1 MAFDITDRGDTDRGD
16 IERTDTDR
24 SDTDRGDTDRGDT
37 DRGDTDRG
45 DTDRSDTDRGDTDRK
60 ALRESQMRGLDALDL
75 GSPPPPMAHAVWR
88 ATWPKLAALALAL
101 GLWQVV
107 AMSGWK
113 PSYDL
118 PGPAPVFVELGHQ
131 LVKGGFW
138 TAVGVTMTRGVV
150 GFVIASVLGL
160 VLGVLVARSRI
171 LRAAIGSLITGL
183 QTMPSIAWF
192 PLAILLF
199 QLSEQAI
206 LFVILIGAVPSIANG
221 VIGGVDYV
229 PALLVRAGRNVG
241 ASGLSLYRHVVL
253 PAALPSI
260 VSGLKQGWAFAWR
273 SLLAGELLVAIANR
287 PSLGQFLTQ
296 SRELSDTSYMIA
308 LMIAILAIG
317 IAVDAVFSGIERG
330 IRRRR
335 GVVISG

>member
-1 MAFDITDRGDTDRGD
+1 MALEVT
-16 IERTDTDR
+16 ERIPGRDNTE
-24 SDTDRGDTDRGDT
+24 
-37 DRGDTDRG
+37 
-45 DTDRSDTDRGDTDRK
+45 
-60 ALRESQMRGLDALDL
+60 LRGLDALDL
-75 GSPPPPMAHAVWR
+75 GGGSHQRGRRIWQAA
-88 ATWPKLAALALAL
+88 WPKLAAIVLAL
-101 GLWQVV
+101 GAWQVV
-107 AMSGWK
+107 VLSGWK
-113 PSYDL
+113 PSYLL
-118 PGPAPVFVELGHQ
+118 PGPAPVFAELGHQ
-131 LVKGGFW
+131 VTTGDFW
-138 TAVGVTMTRGVV
+138 KAVSITMTRGVV
-150 GFVIASVLGL
+150 GFLIAAVIGL
-160 VLGVLVARSRI
+160 VLGVVVSRSRV

-229 PALLVRAGRNVG
+229 PPLLLRAGRNIG

-273 SLLAGELLVAIANR
+273 SLLAGELLVSIANR
-287 PSLGQFLTQ
+287 PSLGVFLTQ
-296 SRELSDTSYMIA
+296 SRELGDTTYMIA

-317 IAVDAVFSGIERG
+317 IAVDAVFASVDTGL
-330 IRRRR
+330 RRRR
-335 GVVISG
+335 GVSA

>member
-1 MAFDITDRGDTDRGD
+1 
-16 IERTDTDR
+16 
-24 SDTDRGDTDRGDT
+24 
-37 DRGDTDRG
+37 
-45 DTDRSDTDRGDTDRK
+45 
-60 ALRESQMRGLDALDL
+60 MRGLDALNL
-75 GSPPPPMAHAVWR
+75 GSSALPRRQALWR
-88 ATWPKLAALALAL
+88 AAWPKLAAIAIAL
-101 GLWQVV
+101 GLWQLVV
-107 AMSGWK
+107 LSGWK
-113 PSYDL
+113 ESYVL
-118 PGPAPVFVELGHQ
+118 PGPVPVFSELGARLQ
-131 LVKGGFW
+131 TGDFW
-138 TAVGVTMTRGVV
+138 TAVGITMARGVV
-150 GFVIASVLGL
+150 GFAIASALGL
-160 VLGVLVARSRI
+160 ALGVLVARSRI

-229 PALLVRAGRNVG
+229 PALLVRAGRNIG

-273 SLLAGELLVAIANR
+273 SLLAGELLVSIANR
-287 PSLGQFLTQ
+287 PSLGVFLTQ
-296 SRELSDTSYMIA
+296 SRELGDTAYMIA

-317 IAVDAVFSGIERG
+317 IAVDAVFSGFERG

-335 GVVISG
+335 GVVVGA

>member
-1 MAFDITDRGDTDRGD
+1 MALDLVAREED
-16 IERTDTDR
+16 
-24 SDTDRGDTDRGDT
+24 
-37 DRGDTDRG
+37 
-45 DTDRSDTDRGDTDRK
+45 DRK
-60 ALRESQMRGLDALDL
+60 ALRESEIRGHDALDV
-75 GSPPPPMAHAVWR
+75 GVFTPDRAHAIWR
-88 ATWPKLAALALAL
+88 TAWPKLAALAISLS
-101 GLWQVV
+101 LWQLV
-107 AMSGWK
+107 AISGWR
-113 PSYDL
+113 PSYVL
-118 PGPAPVFVELGHQ
+118 PGPVPVFAELGSR
-131 LVKGGFW
+131 LVTGDFW
-138 TAVGVTMTRGVV
+138 KAVAITMTRGVV
-150 GFVIASVLGL
+150 GFTIAAVLGL

-229 PALLVRAGRNVG
+229 PSLLVRAGRNVG

-260 VSGLKQGWAFAWR
+260 VTGLKQGWAFAWR
-273 SLLAGELLVAIANR
+273 SLLAGELMVSIASR
-287 PSLGQFLTQ
+287 PSLGQFLNQ

-308 LMIAILAIG
+308 LMIAILTIG
-317 IAVDAVFSGIERG
+317 IAVDAVFSTFERG

-335 GVVISG
+335 GVVAGQTQQKE

>member
-1 MAFDITDRGDTDRGD
+1 MALDLNARRIARKVAPQDATP
-16 IERTDTDR
+16 
-24 SDTDRGDTDRGDT
+24 
-37 DRGDTDRG
+37 
-45 DTDRSDTDRGDTDRK
+45 RK
-60 ALRESQMRGLDALDL
+60 AMTRNALQESEMRGLDSLNL
-75 GSPPPPMAHAVWR
+75 GSATAPRGHALWQ
-88 ATWPKLAALALAL
+88 AAWPKLAAIAIAL
-101 GLWQVV
+101 GLWQLVV
-107 AMSGWK
+107 LSGWK
-113 PSYDL
+113 ESYVL
-118 PGPAPVFVELGHQ
+118 PGPIPVFAELGAR
-131 LVKGGFW
+131 LVTGEFW
-138 TAVGVTMTRGVV
+138 KAVGVTMARGVV
-150 GFVIASVLGL
+150 GFVIASFLGL
-160 VLGVLVARSRI
+160 ALGVLVARSRI

-229 PALLVRAGRNVG
+229 PALLVRAGRNIG

-273 SLLAGELLVAIANR
+273 SLLAGELLVSIANR
-287 PSLGQFLTQ
+287 PSLGVFLTQ
-296 SRELSDTSYMIA
+296 SRELGDTAYMIA

-317 IAVDAVFSGIERG
+317 IAVDAVFSGFERG

-335 GVVISG
+335 GVVVGA

>member
-1 MAFDITDRGDTDRGD
+1 MAFDTT
-16 IERTDTDR
+16 TR
-24 SDTDRGDTDRGDT
+24 SDSDRN
-37 DRGDTDRG
+37 
-45 DTDRSDTDRGDTDRK
+45 

-75 GSPPPPMAHAVWR
+75 GSSAPPLAHAVWR
-88 ATWPKLAALALAL
+88 TAWPKVAALAIFL
-101 GLWQVV
+101 GLWQLI
-107 AMSGWK
+107 AISGVR
-113 PSYDL
+113 PSYVL
-118 PGPAPVFVELGHQ
+118 PGPVPVFIELGHR
-131 LVKGGFW
+131 LVTAELWK
-138 TAVGVTMTRGVV
+138 AVGITMTRGVV
-150 GFVIASVLGL
+150 GFAIAAVLGL
-160 VLGVLVARSRI
+160 LLGILVAKSRI

-199 QLSEQAI
+199 QMSEQAI

-241 ASGLSLYRHVVL
+241 ANGLSLYRHVIL

-260 VSGLKQGWAFAWR
+260 VTGLKQGWAFAWR
-273 SLLAGELLVAIANR
+273 SLLAGELMVAIANR

-296 SRELSDTSYMIA
+296 SREFGDTSYMIA
-308 LMIAILAIG
+308 LMIVILAIG
-317 IAVDAVFSGIERG
+317 IAVDAVFSRVERG

-335 GVVISG
+335 GVVVSG

>member
-1 MAFDITDRGDTDRGD
+1 MALDLIDRN
-16 IERTDTDR
+16 ENA
-24 SDTDRGDTDRGDT
+24 
-37 DRGDTDRG
+37 
-45 DTDRSDTDRGDTDRK
+45 RK
-60 ALRESQMRGLDALDL
+60 ALRESEIRGQDALDL
-75 GSPPPPMAHAVWR
+75 GSSTPHLAYSVWQ
-88 ATWPKLAALALAL
+88 AAWPKLAALGISL
-101 GLWQVV
+101 GLWQLV
-107 AMSGWK
+107 AISGWR
-113 PSYDL
+113 PSYVL
-118 PGPAPVFVELGHQ
+118 PGPVPVFAELGNQ
-131 LVKGGFW
+131 LVTGDFW
-138 TAVGVTMTRGVV
+138 RAVAITMTRGVV
-150 GFVIASVLGL
+150 GFLIAAALGL

-260 VSGLKQGWAFAWR
+260 VTGLKQGWAFAWR
-273 SLLAGELLVAIANR
+273 SLLAGELMVSIANR
-287 PSLGQFLTQ
+287 PSLGQFLNQ

-317 IAVDAVFSGIERG
+317 IAVDAVFSAFERG

-335 GVVISG
+335 GVVAGQTQKSL

>member
-1 MAFDITDRGDTDRGD
+1 MAFDIITRGNKDRRDD
-16 IERTDTDR
+16 ERTEAE
-24 SDTDRGDTDRGDT
+24 
-37 DRGDTDRG
+37 
-45 DTDRSDTDRGDTDRK
+45 RK
-60 ALRESQMRGLDALDL
+60 KLRENEIRGLDALDL
-75 GSPPPPMAHAVWR
+75 GSSTQPLAHALWR
-88 ATWPKLAALALAL
+88 SAWPKVAALALAL
-101 GLWQVV
+101 GLWQLV

-118 PGPAPVFVELGHQ
+118 PGPVPVFVELGHR
-131 LVKGGFW
+131 LVTGELW
-138 TAVGVTMTRGVV
+138 AAVGVTMTRGVV
-150 GFVIASVLGL
+150 GFAIAAVLGL
-160 VLGVLVARSRI
+160 VLGILVSRSRI

-221 VIGGVDYV
+221 VTNGVDYV
-229 PALLVRAGRNVG
+229 PALLVRAGRNIG

-273 SLLAGELLVAIANR
+273 SLLAGELLVSIANR
-287 PSLGQFLTQ
+287 PSLGVFLTQ
-296 SRELSDTSYMIA
+296 SRELGDTAYMIA

-317 IAVDAVFSGIERG
+317 IAVDTVFSSFERG

-335 GVVISG
+335 GVVTGR

>member
-1 MAFDITDRGDTDRGD
+1 MALDLTA
-16 IERTDTDR
+16 R
-24 SDTDRGDTDRGDT
+24 SDIA
-37 DRGDTDRG
+37 
-45 DTDRSDTDRGDTDRK
+45 RSDTDRK
-60 ALRESQMRGLDALDL
+60 ALQESEIRGLDALDL
-75 GSPPPPMAHAVWR
+75 GSSTPPRTHAVWR
-88 ATWPKLAALALAL
+88 AAWPKLAAVAMAV
-101 GLWQVV
+101 GLWQLV
-107 AMSGWK
+107 AISGWK
-113 PSYDL
+113 ASYVL
-118 PGPAPVFVELGHQ
+118 PGPVPVFAELGR
-131 LVKGGFW
+131 LVVTQDFW
-138 TAVGVTMTRGVV
+138 HAVGVTMTRGVV
-150 GFVIASVLGL
+150 GFAIAAALGL

-229 PALLVRAGRNVG
+229 PELLVRAGRNIG
-241 ASGLSLYRHVVL
+241 ASGLSLYRHVIL

-273 SLLAGELLVAIANR
+273 SLLAGELLVSIANR

-296 SRELSDTSYMIA
+296 SRELSDTTYMIA

-317 IAVDAVFSGIERG
+317 IAVDAVFSTVERG

-335 GVVISG
+335 GVVVNG

>member
-1 MAFDITDRGDTDRGD
+1 
-16 IERTDTDR
+16 
-24 SDTDRGDTDRGDT
+24 
-37 DRGDTDRG
+37 
-45 DTDRSDTDRGDTDRK
+45 
-60 ALRESQMRGLDALDL
+60 LQESEIRGLDALDL
-75 GSPPPPMAHAVWR
+75 GSSTPPRAHAIWR
-88 ATWPKLAALALAL
+88 ASWPKLAAVAMALS
-101 GLWQVV
+101 LWQLL

-113 PSYDL
+113 ASYVL

-131 LVKGGFW
+131 LVTQEFW
-138 TAVGVTMTRGVV
+138 KAVAITMTRGVT
-150 GFVIASVLGL
+150 GFVLASVLGL
-160 VLGVLVARSRI
+160 ALGVLVARSRI
-171 LRAAIGSLITGL
+171 LRAAVGSLITGL

-229 PALLVRAGRNVG
+229 PALLVRAGRNIG

-273 SLLAGELLVAIANR
+273 SLLAGELLVSIANR
-287 PSLGQFLTQ
+287 PSLGVFLTQ
-296 SRELSDTSYMIA
+296 SRELGDTSYMIA
-308 LMIAILAIG
+308 MMIAILAIG
-317 IAVDAVFSGIERG
+317 IAVDAVFCSIERG

-335 GVVISG
+335 GVVVSA

>member
-1 MAFDITDRGDTDRGD
+1 MALNLIARNEKDRN
-16 IERTDTDR
+16 
-24 SDTDRGDTDRGDT
+24 
-37 DRGDTDRG
+37 
-45 DTDRSDTDRGDTDRK
+45 
-60 ALRESQMRGLDALDL
+60 ALRESEIRGHDALEL
-75 GSPPPPMAHAVWR
+75 GPSTPDRAQAVWR
-88 ATWPKLAALALAL
+88 TAWPKLAALAISL
-101 GLWQVV
+101 GLWQLV
-107 AMSGWK
+107 AISGWR
-113 PSYDL
+113 PSYVL
-118 PGPAPVFVELGHQ
+118 PGPVPVFAELGNQ
-131 LVKGGFW
+131 LVTGDFW
-138 TAVGVTMTRGVV
+138 TAVGITMTRGVV
-150 GFVIASVLGL
+150 GFAIAAALGL
-160 VLGVLVARSRI
+160 LLGVLVARSRI

-229 PALLVRAGRNVG
+229 PELLVRAGRNIG

-260 VSGLKQGWAFAWR
+260 VLGLKQGWAFAWR
-273 SLLAGELLVAIANR
+273 SLLAGELLVSIANR
-287 PSLGQFLTQ
+287 PSLGVFLTQ
-296 SRELSDTSYMIA
+296 SRELGDTSYMIA

-317 IAVDAVFSGIERG
+317 IGVDAVFSSIERG

-335 GVVISG
+335 GVVVGG

>member
-1 MAFDITDRGDTDRGD
+1 MAFDIIARSSTDRIT
-16 IERTDTDR
+16 
-24 SDTDRGDTDRGDT
+24 
-37 DRGDTDRG
+37 
-45 DTDRSDTDRGDTDRK
+45 
-60 ALRESQMRGLDALDL
+60 LRESEIRGLDALDL
-75 GSPPPPMAHAVWR
+75 GSSAPPLAHAVWR
-88 ATWPKLAALALAL
+88 AMWPKLAAVALAL
-101 GLWQVV
+101 GLWQLV
-107 AMSGWK
+107 AISGWK
-113 PSYDL
+113 ASYVL
-118 PGPAPVFVELGHQ
+118 PGPAPVLAELGHQ
-131 LVKGGFW
+131 LVTADFW
-138 TAVGVTMTRGVV
+138 KAVGTTMARGVV
-150 GFVIASVLGL
+150 GFLIASGLGL

-221 VIGGVDYV
+221 VINGVDYV
-229 PALLVRAGRNVG
+229 PSLLVRAGRNIG

-273 SLLAGELLVAIANR
+273 SLLAGELLVSIANR
-287 PSLGQFLTQ
+287 PSLGVFLTQ

-317 IAVDAVFSGIERG
+317 IAVDAVFSTIERG

-335 GVVISG
+335 GVVVNG

>member
-1 MAFDITDRGDTDRGD
+1 MALDFIDRN
-16 IERTDTDR
+16 EN
-24 SDTDRGDTDRGDT
+24 
-37 DRGDTDRG
+37 
-45 DTDRSDTDRGDTDRK
+45 DRK
-60 ALRESQMRGLDALDL
+60 ALRESEIRGHDALDL
-75 GSPPPPMAHAVWR
+75 GSSTPRLAHSAWR
-88 ATWPKLAALALAL
+88 AAWPKLAAVGISL
-101 GLWQVV
+101 GLWQLV
-107 AMSGWK
+107 AISGWR
-113 PSYDL
+113 PSYVL
-118 PGPAPVFVELGHQ
+118 PGPGPVFADLGTQ
-131 LVKGGFW
+131 LVTGDFW
-138 TAVGVTMTRGVV
+138 SAVAITMTRGVA
-150 GFVIASVLGL
+150 GFFLAAALGL

-171 LRAAIGSLITGL
+171 LRAALGSLITGL

-229 PALLVRAGRNVG
+229 PALLVRAGRNIG

-260 VSGLKQGWAFAWR
+260 VTGLKQGWAFAWR
-273 SLLAGELLVAIANR
+273 SLLAGELMVSIANR
-287 PSLGQFLTQ
+287 PSLGQFLNQ

-308 LMIAILAIG
+308 LMIAILTIG
-317 IAVDAVFSGIERG
+317 IAVDAVFSLFERG

-335 GVVISG
+335 GVITGQTQKSL

>member
-1 MAFDITDRGDTDRGD
+1 MAFDTTARS
-16 IERTDTDR
+16 DTDR
-24 SDTDRGDTDRGDT
+24 SDI
-37 DRGDTDRG
+37 
-45 DTDRSDTDRGDTDRK
+45 DRS
-60 ALRESQMRGLDALDL
+60 ALRENQIRGLDALDL
-75 GSPPPPMAHAVWR
+75 GSSTPPLAHAVWR
-88 ATWPKLAALALAL
+88 AAWPKLAAVALAL
-101 GLWQVV
+101 GLWQLV
-107 AMSGWK
+107 AISGWRE
-113 PSYDL
+113 SYVL
-118 PGPAPVFVELGHQ
+118 PGPAPVFAELGHQ
-131 LVKGGFW
+131 LVVKDFW
-138 TAVGVTMTRGVV
+138 SAVGVTLTRGVV
-150 GFVIASVLGL
+150 GFVFAAVLGL
-160 VLGVLVARSRI
+160 LLGILVARSRI

-229 PALLVRAGRNVG
+229 PVLLVRAGRNIG

-273 SLLAGELLVAIANR
+273 SLLAGELMVSIASR
-287 PSLGQFLTQ
+287 PSLGQYLNQ
-296 SRELSDTSYMIA
+296 SRELGDTSYMIA

-317 IAVDAVFSGIERG
+317 IAVDAVFSRVDVG

-335 GVVISG
+335 GVVVGG

>member
-1 MAFDITDRGDTDRGD
+1 MALEVIDRH
-16 IERTDTDR
+16 ENH
-24 SDTDRGDTDRGDT
+24 
-37 DRGDTDRG
+37 
-45 DTDRSDTDRGDTDRK
+45 RK
-60 ALRESQMRGLDALDL
+60 ALRESEIRGHDALDL
-75 GSPPPPMAHAVWR
+75 GSSTPRLGHSVWR
-88 ATWPKLAALALAL
+88 ATWPKLAALGISL
-101 GLWQVV
+101 GLWQLV
-107 AMSGWK
+107 ATSGWR
-113 PSYDL
+113 PSYVL
-118 PGPAPVFVELGHQ
+118 PGPVPVLADLGTQ
-131 LVKGGFW
+131 LVTADFW
-138 TAVGVTMTRGVV
+138 GAVAITMTRGVV
-150 GFVIASVLGL
+150 GFLIAAVLGL

-192 PLAILLF
+192 PVAILLF

-260 VSGLKQGWAFAWR
+260 VTGLKQGWAFAWR
-273 SLLAGELLVAIANR
+273 SLLAGELMVSIANR
-287 PSLGQFLTQ
+287 PSLGQFLNQ

-308 LMIAILAIG
+308 LMIAILTSG
-317 IAVDAVFSGIERG
+317 IAVDAVFSAVERG

-335 GVVISG
+335 GVVAGQTQKSL

>member
-1 MAFDITDRGDTDRGD
+1 MALDLIDRN
-16 IERTDTDR
+16 ENA
-24 SDTDRGDTDRGDT
+24 
-37 DRGDTDRG
+37 
-45 DTDRSDTDRGDTDRK
+45 RK
-60 ALRESQMRGLDALDL
+60 ALRESEIRGQDALDL
-75 GSPPPPMAHAVWR
+75 GSSTPHLAHSVWQ
-88 ATWPKLAALALAL
+88 AAWPKLAALGISL
-101 GLWQVV
+101 GLWQLV
-107 AMSGWK
+107 AISGWR
-113 PSYDL
+113 PSYVL
-118 PGPAPVFVELGHQ
+118 PGPVPVFAELGNQ
-131 LVKGGFW
+131 LVTGDFW
-138 TAVGVTMTRGVV
+138 RAVAITMTRGVV
-150 GFVIASVLGL
+150 GFLIAAALGL

-260 VSGLKQGWAFAWR
+260 VTGLKQGWAFAWR
-273 SLLAGELLVAIANR
+273 SLLAGELMVSIANR
-287 PSLGQFLTQ
+287 PSLGQFLNQ

-317 IAVDAVFSGIERG
+317 IAVDAIFSAFERG

-335 GVVISG
+335 GVVAGQTQKSL

>member
-1 MAFDITDRGDTDRGD
+1 MALDLNAR
-16 IERTDTDR
+16 R
-24 SDTDRGDTDRGDT
+24 SA
-37 DRGDTDRG
+37 
-45 DTDRSDTDRGDTDRK
+45 RK
-60 ALRESQMRGLDALDL
+60 AAPQDSTYHHAQSRDALQESEMRGLDALNL
-75 GSPPPPMAHAVWR
+75 GSSNPPRRQAIWGA
-88 ATWPKLAALALAL
+88 AWPKLAAIAIAL
-101 GLWQVV
+101 GLWQLV
-107 AMSGWK
+107 AISGWK
-113 PSYDL
+113 ASYVL
-118 PGPAPVFVELGHQ
+118 PGPIPVFAELGQ
-131 LVKGGFW
+131 RLMTGELWK
-138 TAVGVTMTRGVV
+138 AVGVTMTRGVV
-150 GFVIASVLGL
+150 GFAIAAVLGL
-160 VLGVLVARSRI
+160 LLGVLVARSRI

-229 PALLVRAGRNVG
+229 PVLLVRAGRNIG

-287 PSLGQFLTQ
+287 PSLGQFLSQ
-296 SRELSDTSYMIA
+296 SRDFGDTSYMIA
-308 LMIAILAIG
+308 LMIVILAIG
-317 IAVDAVFSGIERG
+317 IAVDAVFSGFERG

-335 GVVISG
+335 GVVVGA